1 MMDSMLI
8 VINCP
13 MSILIEFQISQDR
26 MEDKEPPSVVRGP
39 HSSKLDVTPF
49 IVYRIFEKPNDGVVV
64 CESQIGYPGVY
75 KTL

>member
-13 MSILIEFQISQDR
+13 MSILIEFQILLDQK
-26 MEDKEPPSVVRGP
+26 EDKEPRSVARGP

-49 IVYRIFEKPNDGVVV
+49 IVHRIFEKPKDRVGIS
-64 CESQIGYPGVY
+64 ESQKGNPGVY